1 MAKKEKVNEP
11 TINIDGKEIKLTDL
25 DDTQRYW
32 AHQISDL
39 LSEENKLQY
48 QLDRIKGA
56 LFYFQT
62 SLVQSV
68 NKSETNSEEVK
79 DEVVD

>member
-1 MAKKEKVNEP
+1 MAKKGKLNEP
-11 TINIDGKEIKLTDL
+11 TINVDGKEIKLTDL

-39 LSEENKLQY
+39 ISEQNKLQY
-48 QLDRIKGA
+48 QLDRVNGA

-62 SLVQSV
+62 NIVQSV
-68 NKSETNSEEVK
+68 NKPDKNSEEVK

>member
-1 MAKKEKVNEP
+1 MAKKEKLNEP
-11 TINIDGKEIKLTDL
+11 TINVDGKEIKLTDL

-39 LSEENKLQY
+39 LSEQNKLQY
-48 QLDRIKGA
+48 QLDRIKGV

-68 NKSETNSEEVK
+68 NKTETNSEEVK

>member
-1 MAKKEKVNEP
+1 MAKKEKANEP

-39 LSEENKLQY
+39 MSEQNKLQY
-48 QLDRIKGA
+48 QLDRVKGA
-56 LFYFQT
+56 LFYFQ
-62 SLVQSV
+62 SNLVQSV
-68 NKSETNSEEVK
+68 NKSDTNSEEVK

>member
-1 MAKKEKVNEP
+1 MAKKEKHDEP
-11 TINIDGKEIKLTDL
+11 TINVDGKEIKLTDL
-25 DDTQRYW
+25 DDIQRYW

-39 LSEENKLQY
+39 LSEQNKLQY

-68 NKSETNSEEVK
+68 NKSETNSEEAK

>member
-1 MAKKEKVNEP
+1 MAKKEKLNEP
-11 TINIDGKEIKLTDL
+11 TINVDGKEMKLTDL

-39 LSEENKLQY
+39 MSEQNKLQY
-48 QLDRIKGA
+48 QLDRVIGA

-68 NKSETNSEEVK
+68 NNPNSNSEEVK

>member
-11 TINIDGKEIKLTDL
+11 TINIDGKAIKLTDL

-39 LSEENKLQY
+39 LSEQNKLQY

-68 NKSETNSEEVK
+68 NKSDTNSEEVK

>member
-1 MAKKEKVNEP
+1 MNFKYYKLVNKYRLFSNRKI
-11 TINIDGKEIKLTDL
+11 INSYKSSSG
-25 DDTQRYW
+25 
-32 AHQISDL
+32 
-39 LSEENKLQY
+39 NKLQY
-48 QLDRIKGA
+48 QLDRINGA

>member
-1 MAKKEKVNEP
+1 MAKKEKLNEQ
-11 TINIDGKEIKLTDL
+11 TINVDGKEIKLTDL

-39 LSEENKLQY
+39 LSEQNKLQY

>member
-11 TINIDGKEIKLTDL
+11 TISIDGKEIKLTDL

-39 LSEENKLQY
+39 MSEQNKLQY
-48 QLDRIKGA
+48 QLDRVNGA

-68 NKSETNSEEVK
+68 NKSDTNSEEVK